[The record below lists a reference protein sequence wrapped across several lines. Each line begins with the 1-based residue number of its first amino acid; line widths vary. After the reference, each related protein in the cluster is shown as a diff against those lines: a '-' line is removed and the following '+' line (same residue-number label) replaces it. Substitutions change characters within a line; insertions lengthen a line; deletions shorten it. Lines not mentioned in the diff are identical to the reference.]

1 MALCCVNGRIL
12 VAMTRTVITAVNITR
27 YQLPVF
33 VHLST
38 VIISMNLILQL
49 PFRVF
54 ALTVSFVALMM
65 AIIITAIAEVGN
77 LIRNLTLGGRISK
90 FFNMR

>member
-33 VHLST
+33 VHLSM
-38 VIISMNLILQL
+38 VIISMNLILRL
-49 PFRVF
+49 PFRIF
-54 ALTVSFVALMM
+54 AVTVSFALMM

>member
-1 MALCCVNGRIL
+1 
-12 VAMTRTVITAVNITR
+12 
-27 YQLPVF
+27 
-33 VHLST
+33 
-38 VIISMNLILQL
+38 MNLILQF

-65 AIIITAIAEVGN
+65 AIIILAIAEAGN

-90 FFNMR
+90 FFNMG